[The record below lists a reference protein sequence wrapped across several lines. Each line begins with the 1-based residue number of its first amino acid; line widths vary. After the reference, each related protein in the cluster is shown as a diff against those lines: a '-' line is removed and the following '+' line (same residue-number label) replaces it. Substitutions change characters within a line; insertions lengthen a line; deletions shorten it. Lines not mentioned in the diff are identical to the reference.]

1 MELWIGIDVSK
12 KSLDCYF
19 LLHGKAR
26 ARKFANTSKGY
37 AQLLAWVLSLA
48 PAGLVLRFCMEST
61 GDYGVECGL
70 WLLEAG
76 HQVSVVN
83 PARVKY
89 YGIGKGR
96 INKTDRADARLIS
109 EYGEA
114 QKPATWALADPD
126 RRELFRLYRRRDQL
140 TRMETAEVN
149 RRECPGAIGAD
160 CVRSINNILKAVR
173 AELREIESRAREI
186 IRGSASLKEA
196 FELIDSLPSLG
207 FGSAFMILAEMP
219 PVETSDSA
227 KAWAAAS
234 GVNPTTRQSGTSLH
248 GKGRISKQGRK
259 FCRAALWMP
268 CLTSRQTMPEL
279 RDLYDRIMAKGKHHF
294 QAMTACLRKLLMILY
309 GVLKRKRPYIPSTL
323 RSVTLSA

>member
-1 MELWIGIDVSK
+1 
-12 KSLDCYF
+12 
-19 LLHGKAR
+19 
-26 ARKFANTSKGY
+26 
-37 AQLLAWVLSLA
+37 
-48 PAGLVLRFCMEST
+48 MEST

-114 QKPATWALADPD
+114 LKPATWALADPD

-140 TRMETAEVN
+140 TKMETAEVN
-149 RRECPGAIGAD
+149 RRECPGAIGAH
-160 CVRSINNILKAVR
+160 CLASVNNILRAVR
-173 AELREIESRAREI
+173 AELRQVESRAREI
-186 IRGSASLKEA
+186 IQRSASLKEA
-196 FELIDSLPSLG
+196 LELIESFPSLG
-207 FGSAFMILAEMP
+207 FASAFMIFAEMP
-219 PVETSDSA
+219 LVDTCGSA

-234 GVNPTTRQSGTSLH
+234 GVNPTTRESGTSLH
-248 GKGRISKQGRK
+248 GKGQISKQGRK

-268 CLTSRQTMPEL
+268 CLSSLRTMPEL
-279 RDLYDRIMAKGKHHF
+279 RDLYERLIAKGKHHF

-309 GVLKRKRPYIPSTL
+309 GVLKHKRPYDPSIL
-323 RSVTLSA
+323 EIAVLSA